1 MARGRFRSTPGTA
14 QAVVYAVL
22 LHAAAIALLA
32 AGWRWT
38 AQDRPA
44 AERVVQAVV
53 VPEAPEKP
61 AEEARKPPGPETRR
75 AEIKNKQE
83 EERRLKEAAERKK
96 KAAEVEKKRKA
107 EAEKKKSAQQRQKQ
121 AEAALREQLA
131 EEERARADE
140 ARRTRALAEV
150 EKYKAVIGQKVSR
163 NWSRPVTAGKGLE
176 CTVRVRLAP
185 GGEVL
190 EAAVVRSC
198 GDAAIDR
205 SVESAVYKASPLPI
219 PENPEFFEYYREI
232 EFKFRPEE

>member
-1 MARGRFRSTPGTA
+1 M
-14 QAVVYAVL
+14 YAVL
-22 LHAAAIALLA
+22 LHAAVIAVLV

-44 AERVVQAVV
+44 ADRIVQAVV
-53 VPEAPEKP
+53 VEEPAPQTTGEAEVRAAQERARAAQAQTEK
-61 AEEARKPPGPETRR
+61 ARR
-75 AEIKNKQE
+75 AELKKKQE
-83 EERRLKEAAERKK
+83 EERRLKEESAARKK
-96 KAAEVEKKRKA
+96 RVA
-107 EAEKKKSAQQRQKQ
+107 EAEKKKAAQQRQKQ
-121 AEAALREQLA
+121 TEAALQEQLA
-131 EEERARADE
+131 AEERGRADE